1 MDLELKELLVLGLVV
16 DHGGEHALD
25 GLIAVDLHGEVF
37 GEEHLS
43 VGGEGDG
50 EAEEKQEGEASQGLK
65 GVGRCA

>member
-1 MDLELKELLVLGLVV
+1 M
-16 DHGGEHALD
+16 D

-65 GVGRCA
+65 GWVGVRMMRCMS